1 MSITLDTK
9 DFTLL
14 LSAAKLTAYPKPD
27 EDGVLSG
34 LYLYTTE
41 GESGEDVGV
50 GTLLVGIG
58 YDGATVGQFAVPVSG
73 SLPHPILLPYRDTS
87 WIAAMCEKAKLVA
100 GKTDKD
106 AEHTVEL
113 TVSGTSLKVTTLSD
127 GFPAEY
133 DVDGRCPLLD
143 TSQYPVR
150 EANNRLRTK
159 GIGEA
164 LPDNPD
170 ALVRVFGASSLN
182 IMKNASK
189 TLKSTIRVF
198 PSAINGGPAILTDGV
213 RWRAVTSVEPYEG
226 DTAGIPDIDAIEVP
240 EPTALPTDTAAAPSE
255 AAATEDIIDGD
266 AGAED

>member
-1 MSITLDTK
+1 MALTVDTK

-14 LSAAKLTAYPKPD
+14 LSAAKLTAYSKPD
-27 EDGVLSG
+27 EDGILSG

-58 YDGATVGQFAVPVSG
+58 YDGATVGQFAVSVSG
-73 SLPHPILLPYRDTS
+73 SLPVPILLPYRDTA
-87 WIAAMCEKAKLVA
+87 WIAAMCEKAKLVS

-113 TVSGTSLKVTTLSD
+113 TVSGTSLLVKTLTD

-150 EANNRLRTK
+150 EANNRLNTA
-159 GIGEA
+159 GLTDGVPTD
-164 LPDNPD
+164 PDS
-170 ALVRVFGASSLN
+170 LVKVFGSQSLT
-182 IMKNASK
+182 IMKNAAK
-189 TLKSTIRVF
+189 TLKSPIRVF
-198 PSAINGGPAILTDGV
+198 PSAINGGPAILTDGL

-226 DTAGIPDIDAIEVP
+226 ATGGVPDIDPIKVP
-240 EPTALPTDTAAAPSE
+240 EPKSLPSTNGGEDAS
-255 AAATEDIIDGD
+255 ATPDEDI
-266 AGAED
+266 E

>member
-1 MSITLDTK
+1 MSITLQTD

-27 EDGVLSG
+27 EDGILSG

-50 GTLLVGIG
+50 GTLLVAIG
-58 YDGATVGQFAVPVSG
+58 YDGATVGQFSVPCSG
-73 SLPHPILLPYRDTS
+73 TLAAPILLPFRDTAWLS
-87 WIAAMCEKAKLVA
+87 AMCKKAKTVA
-100 GKTDKD
+100 SKTDKD
-106 AEHTVEL
+106 ADHTVEL
-113 TVSGTSLKVTTLSD
+113 TVSGTSLVVKTLSD

-159 GIGEA
+159 GIGEE

-170 ALVRVFGASSLN
+170 ALVRVFGSSSLT
-182 IMKNASK
+182 IMKNAAK
-189 TLKSTIRVF
+189 TLKSPIRVF
-198 PSAINGGPAILTDGV
+198 PSSINGGPAILTDGI

-226 DTAGIPDIDAIEVP
+226 DTNGVADIDAIDIP
-240 EPTALPTDTAAAPSE
+240 EPKQPVDENAGVE
-255 AAATEDIIDGD
+255 QIDASDD
-266 AGAED
+266 AE